1 MYNHRSLIQSV
12 PPASEP
18 VSVATAM
25 AWCRVVN
32 SAEEPIIASL
42 ISAAREFCE
51 TFTGRQMMPA
61 TYQASWDRF
70 PMLPNMQ
77 YAPGNPNA
85 VVPTVN
91 NMWPLNPGAWA
102 MLLPMPPLISVVSLD
117 YIDADGNPA
126 SLEPVTDFVVDTAS
140 SPGRLTPSTGSFWP
154 ETSFMPGAVTVTYQA
169 GYTSQVPYGIIQA
182 IKSLVSYWYDNREA
196 VIVAPSIKVTEAP
209 LGVKTLL
216 WQHRVLAD
224 Q

>member
-1 MYNHRSLIQSV
+1 MYNHRSLVQTV

-18 VSVATAM
+18 VAMTDAM

-32 SAEEPIIASL
+32 TAEEPILATL

-85 VVPTVN
+85 VVPVVN

-102 MLLPMPPLISVVSLD
+102 IRLPMPPLISVASIT
-117 YIDADGNPA
+117 YIDPTGVQQTMNPA
-126 SLEPVTDFVVDTAS
+126 TDYVVDTAS
-140 SPGRLTPSTGSFWP
+140 SPGRVTPASGSFWP

-169 GYTSQVPYGIIQA
+169 GYASVPFGIIQA
-182 IKSLVSYWYDNREA
+182 LKFLVSYWYDNRDA
-196 VIVAPSIKVTEAP
+196 VIVSPSLKVTESP
-209 LGVKTLL
+209 MGVKMLL
-216 WQHRVLAD
+216 WQHRVLSD